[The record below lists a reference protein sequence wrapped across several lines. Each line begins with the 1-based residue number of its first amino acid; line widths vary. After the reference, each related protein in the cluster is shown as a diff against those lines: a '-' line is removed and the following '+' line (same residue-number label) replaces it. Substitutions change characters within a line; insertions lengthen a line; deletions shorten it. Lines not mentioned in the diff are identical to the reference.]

1 MRTYIFT
8 RREREALFH
17 WFGGTLHRDQDT
29 CLHTLLNRLTKNR
42 QNLIQDIRLFTLAQR
57 KLGMRRLRDR
67 RTQIT
72 LTIAPIPIPV
82 KPDRTVFLVQRLRH
96 ELEQANDPDKTPKQR
111 LKAAAQAIKTAQA
124 IQNPNWKRKQGHS
137 QPTQPRYQP

>member
-29 CLHTLLNRLTKNR
+29 LLHTLLNRLTKNR
-42 QNLIQDIRLFTLAQR
+42 QTLIQDIRLFTLAQR
-57 KLGMRRLRDR
+57 KLGTRRLRDR

-72 LTIAPIPIPV
+72 LTIAPIPI
-82 KPDRTVFLVQRLRH
+82 KADRTIFLVQRLRD
-96 ELEQANDPDKTPKQR
+96 ELEHANDPDKTPKKR
-111 LKAAAQAIKTAQA
+111 LEAAAQAIKTARV
-124 IQNPNWKRKQGHS
+124 IQGHNPKQS
-137 QPTQPRYQP
+137 

>member
-29 CLHTLLNRLTKNR
+29 LLHTLLNRLTKNR
-42 QNLIQDIRLFTLAQR
+42 QTLIQDIRLFTLAQR
-57 KLGMRRLRDR
+57 KLGTRRLRDR

-72 LTIAPIPIPV
+72 LTIAPILIPI
-82 KPDRTVFLVQRLRH
+82 KADRTIFLVQRLRD
-96 ELEQANDPDKTPKQR
+96 ELEQANDPDKTPKKR
-111 LKAAAQAIKTAQA
+111 LEAAAQAIKTARV
-124 IQNPNWKRKQGHS
+124 IQGHNPKQS
-137 QPTQPRYQP
+137 